1 MDTLFAGLLIVASS
15 LYLIRKNH
23 ANFITWIIVG
33 TLLGYHLL
41 RLSWTLAA
49 IASVG
54 LIIAITWRSCS
65 YHVERFENES
75 KKDEKEAPSE
85 PTAKDPHVDLG
96 TTIMHAYRNLSP
108 EQISGMRKDTKELME
123 LQKELM
129 GTLSEMKPAI
139 EQGSQMLAS
148 FQTFFGSGN
157 PAEMLGGTAPAPTA
171 QAKA

>member
-1 MDTLFAGLLIVASS
+1 MDTLLAGLLVIAAS

-23 ANFITWIIVG
+23 TRFVVWIILG
-33 TLLGYHLL
+33 TLLGRYLL
-41 RLSWTLAA
+41 RASWSLSAMFA
-49 IASVG
+49 IG
-54 LIIAITWRSCS
+54 LIVLITWRSCS

-75 KKDEKEAPSE
+75 KSEKAAPKE
-85 PTAKDPHVDLG
+85 PSGKDPHVDLG

-129 GTLSEMKPAI
+129 GTLADMKPAI

-148 FQTFFGSGN
+148 FQTFFGSGDPTKALMGQ
-157 PAEMLGGTAPAPTA
+157 PAASTQ
-171 QAKA
+171 QA

>member
-1 MDTLFAGLLIVASS
+1 MDTLLAGLLVVASS

-23 ANFITWIIVG
+23 PNFVVWIILG
-33 TLLGYHLL
+33 TLLGRHLL
-41 RLSWTLAA
+41 RLSWSLGALAS
-49 IASVG
+49 IA
-54 LIIAITWRSCS
+54 LIVLITWRSCS
-65 YHVERFENES
+65 YHVERFENDS
-75 KKDEKEAPSE
+75 KSEKDAPKEPA
-85 PTAKDPHVDLG
+85 AKDPHVDLG

-108 EQISGMRKDTKELME
+108 EQISGMRKDTKELMD

-148 FQTFFGSGN
+148 FQTFFGSGD
-157 PAEMLGGTAPAPTA
+157 PAKMLGGTAPAPSA